1 MPTRAMRIGTCSLL
15 RLLAWLRTT
24 TCGTRTMALIATPT
38 VSVLQILKKLWL
50 QYHLGIVREG
60 LGLETSYVL

>member
-1 MPTRAMRIGTCSLL
+1 MRILAMRTETCSLSLVAML
-15 RLLAWLRTT
+15 RITMS
-24 TCGTRTMALIATPT
+24 GTRTMALIAKPT